1 LKHFLMM
8 MLFAAFVALI
18 FGIVGREGG
27 RDRLFYGLKIFAEFM
42 GVGLGLAWLLY
53 LIPW

>member
-1 LKHFLMM
+1 MKHFLLLT
-8 MLFAAFVALI
+8 LFAAFVALI

-27 RDRLFYGLKIFAEFM
+27 RDRFLYGLKIFAEFV

-53 LIPW
+53 WIPW